1 MRNIIAK
8 LCMSAD
14 GIVDRPESW
23 LPEPGLSAVIDQ
35 LVTGAEAVLLGRNT
49 FARYAVSVAGRHE
62 SVVPLDRVR
71 KLVVASRPVIARP
84 NTEILQ
90 GDLRRV
96 LRALKQV
103 PGQDLHVIG
112 SVALVRSLLRWRLID
127 EVSLLIHPVLVGQ
140 GRPLFEDRRSLQ
152 LISTCAGSSG
162 VVEAG
167 YMVSYAA
174 TATPSMSAD
183 SAGRWGGTWR
193 SDKVAINARTAIST
207 HA

>member
-1 MRNIIAK
+1 MRKIIARMY
-8 LCMSAD
+8 MSAD
-14 GIVDRPESW
+14 GIVDRPEHW
-23 LPEPGLSAVIDQ
+23 LPEPGAVVDQ

-49 FARYAVSVAGRHE
+49 FERYAASLAGRQE

-84 NTEILQ
+84 NTEVLQ
-90 GDLRRV
+90 GDLRKV
-96 LRALKQV
+96 LRALKQL

-112 SVALVRSLLRWRLID
+112 SVALVRALLRWRLID
-127 EVSLLIHPVLVGQ
+127 EVSLLIQPVLVGQ
-140 GRPLFEDRRSLQ
+140 GRPLFEDRRVLR
-152 LISTCAGSSG
+152 LISMCAGSSG

-167 YMVSYAA
+167 YRVIYAA
-174 TATPSMSAD
+174 TATPSLSVD

>member
-1 MRNIIAK
+1 MRKIIARMY
-8 LCMSAD
+8 MSAD
-14 GIVDRPESW
+14 GIADRPEHW
-23 LPEPGLSAVIDQ
+23 LPEPGAVVDQ

-49 FARYAVSVAGRHE
+49 FERYAASLAGRQE

-84 NTEILQ
+84 NTEVLQ
-90 GDLRRV
+90 GDLRKV
-96 LRALKQV
+96 LRALKQL

-112 SVALVRSLLRWRLID
+112 SVCLVRSLLRWRLID
-127 EVSLLIHPVLVGQ
+127 EVSLLIQPVLVGQ
-140 GRPLFEDRRSLQ
+140 GRPLFEDRRVLR
-152 LISTCAGSSG
+152 LISMCAGSSG

-167 YMVSYAA
+167 YRVIYAA
-174 TATPSMSAD
+174 TATPSLSVD